1 MAATVTGG
9 PDGGS
14 IAALLNGNRQDWGVE
29 IPRLVA
35 TDVDGTLLDPMDT
48 VTPRTVAAIANARA
62 AGTQVVL
69 ATGRPARWIPDAAAA
84 AGLDG
89 YAVCANGAVLYDI
102 AADQVLLAHRLD
114 PVLLGDIA
122 HAVSAALP
130 ELAIAVERIGDSAA
144 ALGGHE
150 FLTEEGYRHPWVGD
164 RIRTGPRSEL
174 LGLPAVKLL
183 LRHEGM
189 TSDELAE
196 ITRGLVGDS
205 VDVTYSSSVGMVEL
219 SPYGV
224 TKGSGL
230 AEVARRL
237 DVTAADVVAF
247 GDMPNDVPM
256 LHWAGLGVAMGNGHP
271 DALAAADE
279 VTLSNA
285 DDGVAV
291 VLERWF

>member
-1 MAATVTGG
+1 
-9 PDGGS
+9 
-14 IAALLNGNRQDWGVE
+14 VE

-62 AGTQVVL
+62 AGTEVVL
-69 ATGRPARWIPDAAAA
+69 ATGRPVRWIPEVAAA
-84 AGLDG
+84 AGVSS
-89 YAVCANGAVLYDI
+89 YAICANGAVLYDI
-102 AADQVLLAHRLD
+102 TTDRVLLAHRLD

-130 ELAIAVERIGDSAA
+130 EITIAVERIGETAA
-144 ALGGHE
+144 ALAGHE
-150 FLTEEGYRHPWVGD
+150 FYTEEGYRHPWDGD
-164 RIRTGPRSEL
+164 WIQTAPRAEL
-174 LGLPAVKLL
+174 LGHPAVKLL
-183 LRHEGM
+183 LRQQGM
-189 TSDELAE
+189 ASDELAE
-196 ITRGLVGDS
+196 ITIGLVGDS

-230 AEVARRL
+230 AEVAHRIG
-237 DVTAADVVAF
+237 VTAADVVAF

-285 DDGVAV
+285 KDGVAV

>member
-1 MAATVTGG
+1 
-9 PDGGS
+9 
-14 IAALLNGNRQDWGVE
+14 VE

-62 AGTQVVL
+62 AGTAVVL
-69 ATGRPARWIPDAAAA
+69 ATGRPVRWIPDVAAA

-102 AADQVLLAHRLD
+102 AADRVLLAHRLD

-122 HAVSAALP
+122 HAISAELP
-130 ELAIAVERIGDSAA
+130 EITVAVERLSDSV

-150 FLTEEGYRHPWVGD
+150 FFTEEGYRHPWAGD
-164 RIRTGPRSEL
+164 WIQTAPRAEL
-174 LGLPAVKLL
+174 LGHAAVKLL
-183 LRHEGM
+183 LRQEGM

-196 ITRGLVGDS
+196 IANDLVGDS
-205 VDVTYSSSVGMVEL
+205 VDVTYSSSVGMIEL
-219 SPYGV
+219 SAHGV

-230 AEVARRL
+230 AEVAHRMG
-237 DVTAADVVAF
+237 VPAEDVVAF
-247 GDMPNDVPM
+247 GDMPNDIPM
-256 LHWAGLGVAMGNGHP
+256 LRWAGLGVAMGNGHP

-285 DDGVAV
+285 KDGVAV

>member
-1 MAATVTGG
+1 M
-9 PDGGS
+9 
-14 IAALLNGNRQDWGVE
+14 E

-69 ATGRPARWIPDAAAA
+69 ATGRPARWIPAAAAA

-102 AADQVLLAHRLD
+102 AADHVLLAHRLD
-114 PVLLGDIA
+114 PVLLHDIV

-130 ELAIAVERIGDSAA
+130 GVAVAVERIGDSAA
-144 ALGGHE
+144 ALEGHE

-164 RIRTGPRSEL
+164 TIRTGSRAEL
-174 LGLPAVKLL
+174 LGRPAVKLL
-183 LRHEGM
+183 LRQEGM

-230 AEVARRL
+230 AEVARRIG
-237 DVTAADVVAF
+237 VAAEEVVAF